1 MSKFLD
7 GLTSV
12 VNQLVNRRSV
22 HNTSVVERN
31 RMSDQEMCAFL
42 VTGLGSKI
50 VRLKTGYAL
59 NDTLTFTDD
68 AQKAMYNRH
77 LQKSVKRA
85 VKFALAFGRGII
97 VLNERG
103 EDLYTP
109 RTRPVDME
117 RTRFSVFS
125 GDMVT
130 AMDVSIDLTD
140 ERYMKPR
147 YYVVNGH
154 NFHHTRV
161 IDFTYVEPA
170 EQDAALYK
178 YGGVS
183 EFELIRNQ
191 IVNDGVVERASGA
204 IVEKNATVFHKIKGF
219 KESLAAGQDKELVDY
234 YGKLADLRSIYG
246 DGIIDA
252 EDDVVS
258 VAQALTNLADVDQI
272 TLRRLAMVTGIPL
285 SVLVGE
291 NVKGL
296 NSSGEQE
303 RQTFQD
309 TIENLQFDYFIDPIC
324 ELVKACGMEPVDFAE
339 NQGGSAQERLN
350 FEQTAIQNAH
360 FLWEMGEDYRH
371 YLSQNE
377 IIVKDKFK
385 EMFPDGE

>member
-1 MSKFLD
+1 MRFLD
-7 GLTSV
+7 GLTAV
-12 VNQLVNRRSV
+12 VNHLINRRSAQTTNV
-22 HNTSVVERN
+22 IERN
-31 RMSDQEMCAFL
+31 RMHDSEMRAML

-59 NDTLTFTDD
+59 NDTLTFADD
-68 AQKAMYNRH
+68 KQKLLYEEQ
-77 LQKSVKRA
+77 LQRAVKRA
-85 VKFALAFGRGII
+85 VKFMLAFGRGII
-97 VLNERG
+97 ILNERG
-103 EDLYTP
+103 EDLHTP
-109 RTRPVDME
+109 RTRPVDLS
-117 RTRFSVFS
+117 RTRLSVFS

-130 AMDVSIDLTD
+130 AMDVSIDLTE

-154 NFHHTRV
+154 SFHHTRV

-191 IVNDGVVERASGA
+191 IINDGVVERASGA

-219 KESLAAGQDKELVDY
+219 KESLAAGQDRELIDY
-234 YGKLADLRSIYG
+234 YSKLADLRSIYG
-246 DGIIDA
+246 DGIIDS
-252 EDDVVS
+252 EDDVIS

-296 NSSGEQE
+296 NSSGDNE

-309 TIENLQFDYFIDPIC
+309 TIENLQFDYLLDPIC
-324 ELVKACGMEPVDFAE
+324 QLLKACGMEEPAEFAE
-339 NQGGSAQERLN
+339 NQGGTALERME
-350 FEQTAIQNAH
+350 FETAAIQNAR

-371 YLSQNE
+371 YLDRYE
-377 IIVKDKFK
+377 VIVKDRFK
-385 EMFPDGE
+385 EMFPDA